1 MSIKI
6 FVLGF
11 TYLLIYLLI
20 RASLISP
27 NGPKQNFQ
35 LSGFAM
41 GRAFA
46 EVTYS
51 LVEDVTLDWGCWPL
65 VEVDEVMGHLC
76 ANGTIEACSQQAT
89 PIW

>member
-6 FVLGF
+6 FVQGF

-20 RASLISP
+20 RASLISL
-27 NGPKQNFQ
+27 NGPKQIFQ
-35 LSGFAM
+35 LPGFAM

-46 EVTYS
+46 EVP
-51 LVEDVTLDWGCWPL
+51 VEDVALDWGCWPL

-76 ANGTIEACSQQAT
+76 ANGTIEACSRQAI